1 MQELKEIISNI
12 DSQLLYTVIYT
23 IIKLVALVFI
33 WYLSL
38 IILRRIFRNIKEHHI
53 TNNKQR
59 TLYSVAR
66 NLSNSIISFIIIFQM
81 LTTLGF
87 NSSLLAIFTGMGSIA
102 IGLGS
107 KDLMSDI
114 VSGIFILFDDV
125 FDVGDTITI
134 SNITGVVE
142 HINLRST
149 KIRGLD
155 GNFYV
160 IPNSQM
166 KIISNHNKEY
176 NLAIIDIKLSY
187 ASNLKENIETIE
199 QTLDQFNRDE
209 RHILNGAMKV
219 KGIEEFQD
227 NYLTLRIQGA
237 CTPEEYVW
245 IERNLSVELKEALD
259 KNNVVWPSS
268 FPTVQISKEVPS
280 A

>member
-1 MQELKEIISNI
+1 MQELKETISNI

-66 NLSNSIISFIIIFQM
+66 NLSNSIISFIIIFQI

-87 NSSLLAIFTGMGSIA
+87 SSSLLAIFTGMGSIA
-102 IGLGS
+102 VGLGS

-259 KNNVVWPSS
+259 QNNVVWPSS
-268 FPTVQISKEVPS
+268 FPTVQISKEAPS

>member
-1 MQELKEIISNI
+1 MQELKDTISNI

-66 NLSNSIISFIIIFQM
+66 NLSNSIISFIIIFQI

-87 NSSLLAIFTGMGSIA
+87 SSSLLAIFTGMGSIA
-102 IGLGS
+102 VGLGS

-259 KNNVVWPSS
+259 QNNVVWPSS
-268 FPTVQISKEVPS
+268 FPTVQISKEAPS

>member
-1 MQELKEIISNI
+1 MQELKETISNI

-66 NLSNSIISFIIIFQM
+66 NLSNSIISFIIIFQI

-87 NSSLLAIFTGMGSIA
+87 SSSLLAIFTGMGSIA
-102 IGLGS
+102 VGLGS

-268 FPTVQISKEVPS
+268 FPTVQISKEAPS